1 MKRSFRKDY
10 RPAAKEKSRRE
21 FALEFDDYQPEKT
34 ERKIGSALFLGL
46 LLGLIAAFFVFL
58 YAPNLRD
65 YSFRLLP
72 KENSVRVDGSADVG
86 QYEQELRLTAKN
98 LLAKQKKI
106 AAFIPKEPYLIIDTS
121 GNKIFL
127 MENNELIHKGVCST
141 GSYVLL
147 RASRNKQWIFRTPRG
162 QFRVLNKMKRPVWY
176 MPDWAFVEEGRPIPP
191 RDSPLRY
198 EAGVLGDYA
207 LALGQGYLIH
217 GTLYKRFLG
226 MPVTHGCV
234 RLGDEDLEIVAKN
247 MNTGSKVFIY

>member
-1 MKRSFRKDY
+1 MKRSVRKDY
-10 RPAAKEKSRRE
+10 HPRVKENSTPD
-21 FALEFDDYQPEKT
+21 LEIDFDDYNPELT
-34 ERKIGSALFLGL
+34 ERKLGLALFLGL
-46 LLGLIAAFFVFL
+46 FFGLITAFFVFI

-65 YSFRLLP
+65 LVFRLAP
-72 KENSVRVDGSADVG
+72 QENSVRVDGSVDE
-86 QYEQELRLTAKN
+86 QRYEAELLTVAKRVQ
-98 LLAKQKKI
+98 AKQKKLDS
-106 AAFIPKEPYLIIDTS
+106 FVPQDPYLIIDTS
-121 GNKIFL
+121 GNQIFL
-127 MENNELIHKGVCST
+127 MQGDELLHKGVCST

-162 QFRVLNKMKRPVWY
+162 QFRVLNKMRRPVWY

-198 EAGVLGDYA
+198 EAGVLGEYA

-234 RLGDEDLEIVAKN
+234 RLGDEDLAVVAKN
-247 MNTGSKVFIY
+247 MGTGSKVFIY

>member
-1 MKRSFRKDY
+1 MKRNRRRDFR
-10 RPAAKEKSRRE
+10 PQAKSNGQAVEPVDFE
-21 FALEFDDYQPEKT
+21 EYEPEKT
-34 ERKIGSALFLGL
+34 ESKIGLALFFGLFFGL
-46 LLGLIAAFFVFL
+46 LAAFFIFL

-65 YSFRLLP
+65 LLFRLMP
-72 KENSVRVDGSADVG
+72 QETSVRVDSGADP
-86 QYEQELRLTAKN
+86 QLYQRELLAMAKSVQ
-98 LLAKQKKI
+98 AKQKKI
-106 AAFIPKEPYLIIDTS
+106 AAFVPKEPWLVIDTS
-121 GNKIFL
+121 GNQIFL
-127 MENNELIHKGVCST
+127 MQDDELLHKGVCST

-162 QFRVLNKMKRPVWY
+162 QFRVLNKMRRPVWY

-198 EAGVLGDYA
+198 EAGVLGEYG

-247 MNTGSKVFIY
+247 LDTGSKVFIY

>member
-1 MKRSFRKDY
+1 MKRTVRKDIHIQG
-10 RPAAKEKSRRE
+10 KEKSKP
-21 FALEFDDYQPEKT
+21 ALEIDFDDYDPEKT
-34 ERKIGSALFLGL
+34 EKKIGLALFTGL
-46 LLGLIAAFFVFL
+46 FFGLVAAFFIFL

-65 YSFRLLP
+65 LVFRLAP
-72 KENSVRVDGSADVG
+72 QENSIRVDASADV
-86 QYEQELRLTAKN
+86 QNFERQ
-98 LLAKQKKI
+98 LLAAAKGVQTKQKKI
-106 AAFIPKEPYLIIDTS
+106 AGFIPKEPYLIIDTS
-121 GNKIFL
+121 GNQIFL
-127 MENNELIHKGVCST
+127 MQNDDLLHKGVCST

-162 QFRVLNKMKRPVWY
+162 QFRVLNKMRRPVWY

-198 EAGVLGDYA
+198 EAGVLGEYA